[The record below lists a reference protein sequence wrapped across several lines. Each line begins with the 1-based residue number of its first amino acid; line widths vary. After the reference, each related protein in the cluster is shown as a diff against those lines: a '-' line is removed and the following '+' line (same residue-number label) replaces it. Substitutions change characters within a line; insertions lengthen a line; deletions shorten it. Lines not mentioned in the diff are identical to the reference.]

1 MSKTIDETQQRM
13 PSWRKAFLY
22 FLFPG
27 FVSVGDPQTR
37 FLAGVSAAVVGVIA
51 VVSLELNPEAILV
64 GLVSGLSGCVCS
76 YRVVEGGCCV
86 CRDWSDRGRSLLL
99 LEIYLID

>member
-1 MSKTIDETQQRM
+1 MSKTIDETQQQM

-37 FLAGVSAAVVGVIA
+37 FLAGVSAAVAGVIA
-51 VVSLELNPEAILV
+51 VVRWN
-64 GLVSGLSGCVCS
+64 
-76 YRVVEGGCCV
+76 
-86 CRDWSDRGRSLLL
+86 
-99 LEIYLID
+99 